1 MTDTMKSEWRKALW
15 TVVVAGIIAIVSNFI
30 QNISAQSSMNEQL
43 KVMQSEIT
51 LIRSKI
57 DIIQIQMGNKV
68 DRETLDNNIVI
79 MNGKLDEMGTRIF
92 EIYKE
97 VKR

>member
-1 MTDTMKSEWRKALW
+1 MTDIMKSDWRKALW
-15 TVVVAGIIAIVSNFI
+15 SVVVAGVIGIVGNFI
-30 QNISAQSSMNEQL
+30 QNISAQSQMNEQI
-43 KVMQSEIT
+43 KVMQNEVT

-57 DIIQIQMGNKV
+57 DVIQIQMGNKV